1 MSQVQSSSIA
11 IPSSPADRKAIKD
24 ALQEISN
31 SLTRMEAERD
41 LIKDILQTVQDNQNI
56 PKKYVRKLAK
66 IYHKQNFAEI
76 QQEQDEVE
84 TLYETVT
91 VLT

>member
-1 MSQVQSSSIA
+1 MTQQTTNIVV
-11 IPSSPADRKAIKD
+11 PSSPEDRKAIKN

-31 SLTRMEAERD
+31 SLTRIEGERD

-66 IYHKQNFAEI
+66 IYHKQNYNEV
-76 QQEQDEVE
+76 QQEQDDLE
-84 TLYETVT
+84 TLYETVA
-91 VLT
+91 VSS

>member
-1 MSQVQSSSIA
+1 MTQQTTNIVV
-11 IPSSPADRKAIKD
+11 PSSPEDRRAIKN

-31 SLTRMEAERD
+31 SLTRIEGERD

-66 IYHKQNFAEI
+66 IYHKQNYNEV
-76 QQEQDEVE
+76 QQEQDDLE
-84 TLYETVT
+84 TLYETVAGQT
-91 VLT
+91 A